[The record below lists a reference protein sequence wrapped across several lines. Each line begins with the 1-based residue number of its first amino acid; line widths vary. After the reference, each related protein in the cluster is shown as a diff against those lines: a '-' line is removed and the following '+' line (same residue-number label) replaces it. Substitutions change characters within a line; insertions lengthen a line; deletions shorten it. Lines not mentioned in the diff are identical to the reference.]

1 MPLVLYALAFAV
13 SLAGQRTD
21 QADSVPLHNLLLISA
36 DAQTVV
42 RVEDRYGYGM
52 PLAEFSKGFTA
63 ERFSLSKWGSRGM
76 ILIDRR
82 LPLLVEKESQRNLV
96 LSLSE
101 SVGPDLVVRVTDVPE
116 SKRQRFVESLEDL
129 FPWHS
134 RSEGFDMKKAAV
146 GVDLSLNVVL
156 HDAGGNQKKVA
167 LPMLPALARRR
178 NAVLEDHPMP
188 QRNRELSQEERG
200 RLTRETTARTSQLE
214 RMTIHT
220 FGTARKYLPDG
231 LRASADTLE
240 LLLSELD
247 TRTKEAVEGLID
259 KVGLHPSL
267 RDLPGGKV
275 HLDEL
280 PEELRDRL
288 MNQVKSDWE
297 YLGFS
302 SALDAERYLRD
313 SSSVELSMNIGLR
326 RTFSASDKRTGRPSS
341 GMVHNFLVIRP

>member
-36 DAQTVV
+36 DAQIVE
-42 RVEDRYGYGM
+42 RVEDRYRYGM
-52 PLAEFSKGFTA
+52 PLSELTKSLDG
-63 ERFSLSKWGSRGM
+63 ERFSLSKWGSRGV

-116 SKRQRFVESLEDL
+116 SKRQRIVESLEEF
-129 FPWHS
+129 FPWHG
-134 RSEGFDMKKAAV
+134 RSEGFDMKQATV

-156 HDAGGNQKKVA
+156 HAADGNQKKIV

-200 RLTRETTARTSQLE
+200 RLARETTARTSQLE

-220 FGTARKYLPDG
+220 FGTARKYLPEG

-240 LLLSELD
+240 LLLSKLD
-247 TRTKEAVEGLID
+247 DRTKEAAAELID
-259 KVGLHPSL
+259 KLGHNPSL
-267 RDLPGGKV
+267 RDLPAGKV
-275 HLDEL
+275 RLDEL

-297 YLGFS
+297 FLGFS
-302 SALDAERYLRD
+302 SALDAEGFLLD

-326 RTFSASDKRTGRPSS
+326 RTFSASDKQTGRPSS
-341 GMVHNFLVIRP
+341 GMVYNFLVIRS